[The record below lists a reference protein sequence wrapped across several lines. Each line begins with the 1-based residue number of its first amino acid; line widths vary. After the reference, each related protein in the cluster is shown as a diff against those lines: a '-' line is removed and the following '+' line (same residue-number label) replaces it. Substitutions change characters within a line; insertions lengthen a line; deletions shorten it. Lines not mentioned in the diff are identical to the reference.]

1 MRARFDYARAEHETI
16 ITELGAVFRSAD
28 LALMLES
35 NVPMERTEQGV
46 RAAFVLHA
54 GDSSPSRWRS
64 ATPTRSR
71 A

>member
-1 MRARFDYARAEHETI
+1 MPFVLECEPRFDYARAEHETI

-35 NVPMERTEQGV
+35 MVPMRCTQV
-46 RAAFVLHA
+46 TAAR
-54 GDSSPSRWRS
+54 SCWRS
-64 ATPTRSR
+64 ATPTSSP